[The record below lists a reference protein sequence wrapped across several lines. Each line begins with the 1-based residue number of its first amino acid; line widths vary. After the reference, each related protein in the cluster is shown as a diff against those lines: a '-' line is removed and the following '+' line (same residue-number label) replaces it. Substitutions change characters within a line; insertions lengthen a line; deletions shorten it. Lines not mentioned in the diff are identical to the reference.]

1 MEMITYKAVISSDG
15 TVDLDKT
22 PDGRRLSAFTAMFNR
37 SLPDI
42 GKIYLDY
49 KIDSKNW
56 FTFKN
61 LVIIIQT

>member
-1 MEMITYKAVISSDG
+1 
-15 TVDLDKT
+15 
-22 PDGRRLSAFTAMFNR
+22 MFNR

-42 GKIYLDY
+42 GTIYLDY
-49 KIDSKNW
+49 KNW